1 MIFKAGADVVRTITS
16 ISHYQSVKMIFK
28 GNNVHFSAQETPGKK
43 FPDRKFSALPAEIIS
58 IPSPK
63 YNLHLQ
69 QEF

>member
-16 ISHYQSVKMIFK
+16 ISHYQSVKMIFREIMYIIVPK
-28 GNNVHFSAQETPGKK
+28 KHLGKNSQTE
-43 FPDRKFSALPAEIIS
+43 PTENIS